1 MSDRIQ
7 TALFI
12 GYTSFVAY
20 AVLVAAVL
28 PTR

>member
-1 MSDRIQ
+1 MTDRLQ

-12 GYTSFVAY
+12 AYTAFVLY